1 MQRCVH
7 LPLFP
12 FTFTHPVFCSLF
24 FYTRE
29 KMRKSKT
36 NIWKLKHERQKRGG
50 GERKGGGGG
59 GTEEG
64 EAISENKGAF
74 KSKGWKL
81 VGLLFLKN
89 DPCVVLLLRA
99 RYILFYL
106 PEDTQRGALA
116 QRKSATVSFKLHT
129 LLFLMWFL
137 TAARYLLCKRL
148 FWSDLVFL

>member
-1 MQRCVH
+1 MCASSTFSLH
-7 LPLFP
+7 LHSSCFLLFI
-12 FTFTHPVFCSLF
+12 FLHKGKNVEEQNQHMKTKTWD
-24 FYTRE
+24 
-29 KMRKSKT
+29 RK
-36 NIWKLKHERQKRGG
+36 
-50 GERKGGGGG
+50 
-59 GTEEG
+59 EG
-64 EAISENKGAF
+64 EAKGKGEEEGRRNRGRRGNLRKQGAF

-137 TAARYLLCKRL
+137 TAVCYLHCKRL
-148 FWSDLVFL
+148 FWSNLVFL